1 MKSRILVVAGLSA
14 GALIAGCGSSGNGG
28 NVSSTSLQPRLLP
41 ASQVPGFGLQRTL
54 DWSDP
59 VNLVGE
65 GLALPQITHPSAAVQ
80 EFEGAHVRGATGE
93 ILTSGSS
100 FNQTEA
106 TLGVAQFKSPADATR
121 VRDWMHSQDLHQP
134 CYGQCIFSPYS
145 ASLAVPN
152 SRFVVQSSKPP
163 PPPPGAPPGAKAGPA
178 PANYLAEFTIGPYL
192 YWATLHADSTARA
205 RFEEGV
211 KRAYAHANQA

>member
-145 ASLAVPN
+145 ASLAVPD

-163 PPPPGAPPGAKAGPA
+163 DDTARSATSRPVPKPGPPPPTISQSSRSAHICTGRPFTPTRPRGPG
-178 PANYLAEFTIGPYL
+178 
-192 YWATLHADSTARA
+192 S
-205 RFEEGV
+205 
-211 KRAYAHANQA
+211 KRA